1 MTALIEKLQS
11 LKLDPYVDIMCLGD
25 PIKEVIS
32 RAWGTPSEIPHVYTA
47 KHRVNNTNMRT
58 SIWCNTNDL
67 DFFSNKETVYEFAII
82 VIHVHDKAS
91 WNIASEEVTRAPDTS
106 FISAN
111 DSAILDKYNIK
122 EKIFILLKDN
132 GRQLTK
138 IKKYCKDNKMQT
150 IVADL
155 TPEGFASL
163 DGLIQKLST
172 IIYTKRKVQ
181 LSADLNSLLLSVKN
195 G

>member
-1 MTALIEKLQS
+1 VGPS
-11 LKLDPYVDIMCLGD
+11 GD
-25 PIKEVIS
+25 Q
-32 RAWGTPSEIPHVYTA
+32 A
-47 KHRVNNTNMRT
+47 
-58 SIWCNTNDL
+58 
-67 DFFSNKETVYEFAII
+67 
-82 VIHVHDKAS
+82 
-91 WNIASEEVTRAPDTS
+91 APAS

-122 EKIFILLKDN
+122 EKIFILLKDKSQ
-132 GRQLTK
+132 QLTK
-138 IKKYCKDNKMQT
+138 IKKYCKDNKLQT

-163 DGLIQKLST
+163 DGLIQKLSS
-172 IIYTKRKVQ
+172 IIYAKRKDQ